1 MKVLTLL
8 SVLFCASISVSY
20 ANSSKDTGVTATEC
34 RYNKDQLARVEIPAK
49 KVIEKEEK
57 KAETKVLPK
66 S

>member
-34 RYNKDQLARVEIPAK
+34 RYNKDQLARTEISAK
-49 KVIEKEEK
+49 KVIETKDK
-57 KAETKVLPK
+57 KPAAKVIPK